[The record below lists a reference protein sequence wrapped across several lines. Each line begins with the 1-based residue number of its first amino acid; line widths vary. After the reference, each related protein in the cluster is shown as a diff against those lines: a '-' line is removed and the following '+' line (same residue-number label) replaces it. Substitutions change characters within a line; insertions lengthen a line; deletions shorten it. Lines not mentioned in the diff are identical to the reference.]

1 MIDQRTMR
9 ASSAPSRCWVAVGVV
24 VDSVVEVVAVVAIL
38 VNVSVVGV
46 EEVLM
51 VVVRAHRRHNPDVS
65 LISWRGS
72 R

>member
-1 MIDQRTMR
+1 MLVPLI
-9 ASSAPSRCWVAVGVV
+9 
-24 VDSVVEVVAVVAIL
+24 AVVIDVVGEMDAGVAIV
-38 VNVSVVGV
+38 VNGSVVGV

-51 VVVRAHRRHNPDVS
+51 VVVRATAGNPDVS